1 MDDQNAFQAY
11 RTDPEVARYQ
21 SWDTPY
27 SAAEA
32 ADFITEML
40 TCHPDTPGQWYQFA
54 VARKAD
60 DQLIGDVALRIG
72 DNEPD
77 EAEIGYS
84 LAGHAMGKGY
94 AREAVTAVLDYALV
108 TRGKSHVIAWA
119 DTRNRPSLVLLE
131 RLGFARPEHPPRKS
145 WFKGAWSEET
155 FHRMMAEDWARIRR
169 APSPPDVR

>member
-21 SWDTPY
+21 SWDTPF
-27 SAAEA
+27 SQSEA
-32 ADFITEML
+32 NDFIVDML
-40 TCHPDTPGQWYQFA
+40 TCHPDTPGEWYQFA
-54 VARKAD
+54 IANKNN
-60 DQLIGDVALRIG
+60 DQLIGDVALRI
-72 DNEPD
+72 DEDDPC

-94 AREAVTAVLDYALV
+94 ACEAVTAVLDYALV
-108 TRGKSHVIAWA
+108 MRGKSHVIAWA
-119 DTRNRPSLVLLE
+119 DTRNRPSLALLE

-155 FHRMMAEDWARIRR
+155 FHRMMAEDWASIRR